1 MSEGEKIIG
10 IDLGT
15 TNSVVAVMEGT
26 DVTVIPN
33 QEGKNATP
41 SVVLIDGGRIAVGEV
56 ALNEWVTNEDHVVRW
71 IKRAM
76 GDTDYRFQSLTPVQI
91 SAEIL
96 KSLKRDAEMFF
107 GQPLG
112 EVVLSG
118 VTSTAG
124 LQVGIDTGNS
134 TGINFFFIHHT

>member
-1 MSEGEKIIG
+1 MMDTPTVG

-15 TNSVVAVMEGT
+15 TYSAIAYVDEQGRPRA
-26 DVTVIPN
+26 IPN
-33 QEGKNATP
+33 PEGKTATP

-56 ALNEWVTNEDHVVRW
+56 ALNEWVTNDAHVVRW

-76 GDTDYRFQSLTPVQI
+76 GDSDYRFQSLTPVQI

-107 GQPLG
+107 GQP
-112 EVVLSG
+112 
-118 VTSTAG
+118 
-124 LQVGIDTGNS
+124 
-134 TGINFFFIHHT
+134 